1 MPNTPL
7 PQRANWQPT
16 TDNQGLSRQVRC
28 HSSYDQTRLALE
40 LVQIHSDDVII
51 KSTIQHDDGEGET
64 IKVDTYLKT
73 SDTRRDHSKQ
83 WDKCL
88 KTIDEV
94 ANEYERGK

>member
-16 TDNQGLSRQVRC
+16 SDQQGVSRQVRC
-28 HSSYDQTRLALE
+28 STSSEQTQLAVE

-51 KSTIQHDDGEGET
+51 ESTIQHNEDGEV
-64 IKVDTYLKT
+64 IKVDTYLKS

-83 WDKCL
+83 WNKCL
-88 KTIDEV
+88 NTIDEV